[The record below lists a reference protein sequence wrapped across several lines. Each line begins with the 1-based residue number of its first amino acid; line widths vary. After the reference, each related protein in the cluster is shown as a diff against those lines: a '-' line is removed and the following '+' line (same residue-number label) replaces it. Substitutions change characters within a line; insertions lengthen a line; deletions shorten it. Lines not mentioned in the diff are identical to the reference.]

1 MNDTYGLVSGGG
13 IKKMRIKK
21 REKTTAKKEKVN
33 LKIKIG
39 KFLNP
44 KAKRFTSVAYMLLI
58 PVIVTVMM
66 SIITVVI
73 CVNSLTTAQTKNE
86 ALTQEIMDN
95 ISNVGTISAEVE
107 RVQKVVLRYCVSN
120 TDVEK
125 EKYRTELQDT
135 CERISVAQVA
145 IEEDIDSLG
154 PEAAPIFQT
163 ISMNISNIKPS
174 AEGVLAIA
182 DQNASSG
189 LMLADMN
196 MKGWAAA
203 ISTGIDEIVKLNDE
217 RILSVNTE
225 LEQQLNATKKLAAVV
240 ILIIILVSIATVI
253 LIFKKV
259 IFPLKLQ
266 KNEINGIVDGI
277 KTGNGDLTKRVTV
290 GGNNEIGASSQGINL
305 FIETLQGIISNI
317 ITTSNKLEK
326 VVLDVSENVDVSCKN
341 TDDISAIMEEL
352 SASMEEVSALTA
364 GVMEDTDRTRA
375 RVDDI
380 ASYSREVAQYSME
393 MKNRAMSMETAA
405 RESKAGTGMV
415 IDEISVEIKSAVEA
429 SKSVE
434 QVEMLTNDILAISG
448 KTNLLSLNASI
459 EAARA
464 GEAGKG
470 FAVVAHEIRELA
482 DSSKEAAGNIQ
493 NITYKVVEAV
503 NKLVEASEKM
513 VVYMNESVIR
523 DYDKFVE
530 NGLQYSDDAQH
541 VDKSMKELDGL
552 ISGIRDDI
560 YHMVDS
566 MKGISSAI
574 GESAQGVSTATN
586 DAVDLVSSIGNV
598 TTKMQ
603 ENSEVA
609 QNLKNEAE
617 RFTKV

>member
-44 KAKRFTSVAYMLLI
+44 KAKRFTSVAYMLLL

-240 ILIIILVSIATVI
+240 ILLIILVSIATVI

-259 IFPLKLQ
+259 IFPLRIQ
-266 KNEINGIVDGI
+266 KNEIKGIVDGI

-341 TDDISAIMEEL
+341 TEDISAIMEEL

-375 RVDDI
+375 RVDEI

-482 DSSKEAAGNIQ
+482 DSSKEAAGNLQ

>member
-135 CERISVAQVA
+135 CERISVAQAA

-240 ILIIILVSIATVI
+240 ILLIILVSIATVI
-253 LIFKKV
+253 LI
-259 IFPLKLQ
+259 L
-266 KNEINGIVDGI
+266 
-277 KTGNGDLTKRVTV
+277 
-290 GGNNEIGASSQGINL
+290 
-305 FIETLQGIISNI
+305 
-317 ITTSNKLEK
+317 
-326 VVLDVSENVDVSCKN
+326 
-341 TDDISAIMEEL
+341 
-352 SASMEEVSALTA
+352 
-364 GVMEDTDRTRA
+364 
-375 RVDDI
+375 
-380 ASYSREVAQYSME
+380 
-393 MKNRAMSMETAA
+393 
-405 RESKAGTGMV
+405 
-415 IDEISVEIKSAVEA
+415 
-429 SKSVE
+429 
-434 QVEMLTNDILAISG
+434 
-448 KTNLLSLNASI
+448 
-459 EAARA
+459 
-464 GEAGKG
+464 
-470 FAVVAHEIRELA
+470 
-482 DSSKEAAGNIQ
+482 
-493 NITYKVVEAV
+493 
-503 NKLVEASEKM
+503 
-513 VVYMNESVIR
+513 
-523 DYDKFVE
+523 
-530 NGLQYSDDAQH
+530 
-541 VDKSMKELDGL
+541 
-552 ISGIRDDI
+552 
-560 YHMVDS
+560 
-566 MKGISSAI
+566 GISIVINTS
-574 GESAQGVSTATN
+574 
-586 DAVDLVSSIGNV
+586 
-598 TTKMQ
+598 K
-603 ENSEVA
+603 
-609 QNLKNEAE
+609 K
-617 RFTKV
+617 